1 MDYGSG
7 GLCIILFVLLIM
19 VVPIVLNPET
29 YEPIEA
35 YQFDVKDALE
45 HENRATI
52 HSESLVWMNQ
62 GK

>member
-1 MDYGSG
+1 MDYGSN
-7 GLCIILFVLLIM
+7 GLWVILFVFLTI
-19 VVPIVLNPET
+19 VVPFLLNPET